1 MPTLQA
7 QLARQNQ
14 AADNQRLGEQVRMA
28 REVDNASNMKLNQLQ
43 QQRAYEQQM
52 QQQAQL
58 EQQAMAEQAYATG
71 VDTGARAMQGEMQ
84 RTGRRDG
91 SGQGVRQGGGTMGIS
106 NPEVEQQVVQIASYL
121 DDMVAQGAS
130 DDDIHEVIN
139 TIKDPELLNG
149 LQEYQMARMQQAE
162 QVQQAQANGQE
173 VAVAPDP
180 TPNLTEYARSVAI
193 S

>member
-1 MPTLQA
+1 MMPTLQA

-14 AADNQRLGEQVRMA
+14 AVDNQRLGEQVRMA
-28 REVDNASNMKLNQLQ
+28 REVDKASNMKLNQLQ

-52 QQQAQL
+52 QQQAQM

-71 VDTGARAMQGEMQ
+71 VDDGARAVQGV
-84 RTGRRDG
+84 GRRDA
-91 SGQGVRQGGGTMGIS
+91 SGQDNNISGIS
-106 NPEVEQQVVQIASYL
+106 NPEVAQQVVQIASYL

-130 DDDIHEVIN
+130 DEDIHKVIK
-139 TIKDPELLNG
+139 TIKDPELING

-173 VAVAPDP
+173 VAVAPDS
-180 TPNLTEYARSVAI
+180 TPNLTEYAKSIAI
-193 S
+193 N